1 MWSSRIAHHVCR
13 SSSVTDAQ
21 PTTTSGRSIRD
32 RFVLLPLTEPR
43 PRRLLQLML
52 GLVLFGVGLALGVEA
67 AYGVAP
73 WTVFHQG
80 VSIHTP
86 LSIGTAT
93 VLFGFLIF
101 AAFPCFREPFGLGTL
116 LNIAIIGP
124 IIDLTLWTIPD
135 LSGVWRVLALLA
147 APATVGL
154 ASGLYIGAGL
164 GPGPRDGMM
173 TAMERRGVK
182 VWLARS
188 IIEFTALAIGWLL
201 GGDVG
206 LGTIWIAGS
215 IGWFVDLSLRWL
227 RIDPVAPAPAT

>member
-1 MWSSRIAHHVCR
+1 MWSSRITHHLYR
-13 SSSVTDAQ
+13 SLSVTDALP
-21 PTTTSGRSIRD
+21 PTTPGRTLRD
-32 RFVLLPLTEPR
+32 RFILLPLKEPR
-43 PRRLLQLML
+43 PRRILQLML
-52 GLVLFGVGLALGVEA
+52 GLVLFGAGLALGVEA

-101 AAFPCFREPFGLGTL
+101 GAFPFFREPFGLGTL

-124 IIDLTLWTIPD
+124 IIDLTLWAIPD

-206 LGTIWIAGS
+206 LGTVWIAGS

-227 RIDPVAPAPAT
+227 RIDSVAPVPTS